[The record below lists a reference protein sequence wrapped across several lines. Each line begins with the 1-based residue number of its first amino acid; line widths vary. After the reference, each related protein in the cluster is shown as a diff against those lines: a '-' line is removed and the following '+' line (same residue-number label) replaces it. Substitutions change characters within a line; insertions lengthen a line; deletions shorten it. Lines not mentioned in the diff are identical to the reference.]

1 MAKLE
6 LNEFQKGL
14 LQHIVKESY
23 QKVGEKTTIALIT
36 LQNGFEIVGTSGCVN
51 PADFDFEIGKHYAL
65 VDALTQL
72 GKYVGFYMQEFNH
85 QANILMENTNAIA
98 KELQDEGASAEE
110 VDAFMKELT
119 SEIEKLVKKQGR

>member
-6 LNEFQKGL
+6 LTEYQKGL

-65 VDALTQL
+65 VDALTKL
-72 GKYVGFYMQEFNH
+72 GGYVGFYMQEFNY
-85 QANILMENTNAIA
+85 QASLLMENAGAITN
-98 KELQDEGASAEE
+98 ELQSEGASKEEAE
-110 VDAFMKELT
+110 AFMQQLA
-119 SEIEKLVKKQGR
+119 SEINNLVKKQGR